1 MRVTVDLGFY
11 SLVFVV
17 LVCVVFPVIG
27 LVIRY
32 KWRRSEERAEEIKRL
47 LILAAEESA
56 RAEREAAASYHYDD
70 VNSNSYQYVASNSHQ
85 YVAAKS
91 YRNSA
96 VSASYPDVAAN
107 SYRNGDVLVA
117 KSSQCVV
124 CFSPTTNRCAR
135 CKAVYYW

>member
-11 SLVFVV
+11 SLLFVV

-27 LVIRY
+27 LVVRY
-32 KWRRSEERAEEIKRL
+32 TWRRSEERAGEIKRL

-70 VNSNSYQYVASNSHQ
+70 ANSNSYQYVAANSNSYQ
-85 YVAAKS
+85 YVACKF
-91 YRNSA
+91 
-96 VSASYPDVAAN
+96 VSK
-107 SYRNGDVLVA
+107 R
-117 KSSQCVV
+117 SQCVV

-135 CKAVYYW
+135 CKSCLLLVLFLWSLGLNSSGPF